1 MVVRSTRLL
10 LGLIGAL
17 PIMGTACLAPPQTG
31 ATPQFLPDTA
41 AAGAPALPAPDPDA
55 LRNTANGLFGPLP
68 AVMESAAH
76 PVTDAKVT
84 LGRQLYYDTRLSKNQ
99 DLSCNSCHDLA
110 AWGTDSRAGIAGK
123 VSQGH
128 KGQLGGRNTPSTY
141 NAALQIAQLWDGR
154 AKDVEAEAKVPIL
167 NPIEMALPTEAAATS
182 VVQSIPGYAPLFA
195 AAFPNMPNALS
206 LEGVTIALGAFQRKL
221 VTKDRFDQYL
231 SGSKTALDETELRG
245 LSLFINAGCSNCHS
259 GAGFGGQMFQKV
271 GNVKPFPTQ
280 DLGRFAVTQN
290 PVDKQVFKVP
300 GLRNVEKTAPYFHD
314 GSQPTLE
321 AAVSTMV
328 EYETRS
334 PPLNAADLVALVA
347 FLKTLTGELP
357 VAYIQPPA
365 PLPSGPTTPKPDA
378 T

>member
-17 PIMGTACLAPPQTG
+17 PMTGTACLTPTQTG
-31 ATPQFLPDTA
+31 ATPEFPPDPA
-41 AAGAPALPAPDPDA
+41 AAGAPALAGPDPEA
-55 LRNTANGLFGPLP
+55 LRQTASGLFGQLP
-68 AVMESAAH
+68 PVMESAAH

-110 AWGTDSRAGIAGK
+110 AWGTDSRAGVAGK

-141 NAALQIAQLWDGR
+141 NAALQVAQFWDGR
-154 AKDVEAEAKVPIL
+154 ALDVEAQSKVPIL
-167 NPIEMALPTEAAATS
+167 NPVEMALPSEAAVAA
-182 VVQSIPGYAPLFA
+182 VVQSIPGYPPLFA
-195 AAFPNMPNALS
+195 AAFPNMANAVS
-206 LEGVTIALGAFQRKL
+206 LEGITIALGAFQRKL
-221 VTKDRFDQYL
+221 VTKDRFDQWL
-231 SGSKTALDETELRG
+231 AGSRTALDANELRG
-245 LSLFINAGCSNCHS
+245 LSLFINTGCSNCHS
-259 GAGFGGQMFQKV
+259 GPSLGGQMFQKV
-271 GNVKPFPTQ
+271 GFVKPFPTQ
-280 DLGRFAVTQN
+280 DLGRFTVTQN
-290 PVDKQVFKVP
+290 VADKQVFKVP
-300 GLRNVEKTAPYFHD
+300 PLRNVEKTAPYFHD

-321 AAVSTMV
+321 AAINTMV
-328 EYETRS
+328 EFETRS
-334 PPLNAADLVALVA
+334 TPLSAADLASMVA

-357 VAYIQPPA
+357 AMYIQPPA